1 MYSDPHITEPH
12 IPRSSRRWDAAVN
25 CAPDAKSFTIV
36 LLRCCVAR
44 GDEILAQFSVLYN
57 MPSAVLKLRIPYF
70 PVSTSKDSHGRRH
83 PEYRPSHYPPLPSLP
98 DRSCSPND
106 QRVRHCT
113 GCRQTARPS
122 PIWRCLRQLASKRD
136 ARCAM
141 RNAQCAICDRTCAK
155 DERSL
160 VTRYK
165 AVFRRPIDR
174 LLYNLISSQV
184 TVAIRAS
191 MFVVNGYTL
200 QSDND
205 RIPHTILCYRSC
217 AAHSLSK

>member
-141 RNAQCAICDRTCAK
+141 RNAQCAMRNM
-155 DERSL
+155 RSDL
-160 VTRYK
+160 RKGRAVARYTIQSSIPPTHRQ
-165 AVFRRPIDR
+165 AIVQFDLFSSDCGDSRLDVRRQW
-174 LLYNLISSQV
+174 LY
-184 TVAIRAS
+184 A
-191 MFVVNGYTL
+191 
-200 QSDND
+200 
-205 RIPHTILCYRSC
+205 TIGQ
-217 AAHSLSK
+217 